1 MLWNK
6 RIIPFLIL
14 LFLVSTFVAVSH
26 HHENK
31 ADEDDHD
38 CPICIAINHV
48 SASNQWMVA
57 FDSAPYYFIET
68 TVVAPSPVFTDN
80 LLSYSLRN
88 RAPPV

>member
-6 RIIPFLIL
+6 RIIVLLIL

-26 HHENK
+26 HHENT
-31 ADEDDHD
+31 ADDHD

-48 SASNQWMVA
+48 PATGQWMVV
-57 FDSAPYYFIET
+57 FNSVPHFTET
-68 TVVAPSPVFTDN
+68 TFVAPSPVFTDN
-80 LLSYSLRN
+80 LFSHSLRN